1 LFAKHNSPAFER
13 AQTNQQGAI
22 TMHKKDTIEKLK
34 EQIVVLKAERKNL
47 SDIVD
52 HLRFRVAE
60 LTATSQELRKTVAQ
74 KEEEI
79 EWQSYEIDGLNFEID
94 GLKDD
99 KKAMAQIMEERFE
112 QSAQTVRDLTEIIES
127 LRKKINNK
135 E

>member
-1 LFAKHNSPAFER
+1 
-13 AQTNQQGAI
+13 
-22 TMHKKDTIEKLK
+22 MHKKDTIEKLK
-34 EQIVVLKAERKNL
+34 EQNKALKAERKNL

-74 KEEEI
+74 KEEKL
-79 EWQSYEIDGLNFEID
+79 EWERIEIDGLKWDNDRLEKENT

-112 QSAQTVRDLTEIIES
+112 QSAQTVRDLTEIIEC

-135 E
+135 EQ